1 MEEIREIIESTF
13 RQESGRVL
21 ASLISKLGDFTLAED
36 VLQDALVVALMRWPV
51 DGVPRNPG
59 AWLLTTAWHKAIDLL
74 RRNTTFERKQ
84 EFLQAMTAQ
93 NWMDDDEISD
103 EIFPDERLKLIFTC
117 CHPALALEARI
128 ALTLHTLGG
137 LSTADIAS
145 AFLVPV
151 STMAQRLVRAKRKIR
166 EAGIPYR
173 VPPPELLAER
183 AESVLSVLYLIF
195 NEGYAATSGESLI
208 RPELCNEAIRLCRI
222 LIELFSNESLTA
234 FIPEAQGL
242 LALMLLH
249 NSRRLVRVDEAGNLV
264 LLADQDRSRWVQ
276 EEIREGEALLETALR
291 MKCIGPYQLQA
302 AIAAV
307 HSQARLADE
316 TDWPQIIALYA
327 LLLRIT
333 PSPVIEL
340 NWIVAISMVAGP
352 ERGLLLLEE
361 HRLEDSLSNYY
372 LFHATRADFL
382 RRSGNL
388 KEAQN
393 AYAQALDLCQNA
405 AEQAFLTHRIREVSQ
420 NLSS

>member
-1 MEEIREIIESTF
+1 MEEISGIIENMF

-36 VLQDALVVALMRWPV
+36 VLQDALVVALMRWPI

-74 RRNTTFERKQ
+74 RRNTTFERKR
-84 EFLQAMTAQ
+84 ELLQVMTAQ
-93 NWMDDDEISD
+93 NWTDGNEISG

-137 LSTADIAS
+137 LSTADIAN

-151 STMAQRLVRAKRKIR
+151 PTMAQRLVRAKRKIR

-173 VPPPELLAER
+173 VPPPELLVER

-195 NEGYAATSGESLI
+195 NEGYAATSGESLL
-208 RPELCNEAIRLCRI
+208 RQELCSEAIRLCRI
-222 LIELFSNESLTA
+222 LIELFSNEALTEY
-234 FIPEAQGL
+234 IPEAQGL

-249 NSRRLVRVDEAGNLV
+249 NSRRQARVDEAGNLV
-264 LLADQDRSRWVQ
+264 LLAEQDRTRWMQ
-276 EEIREGEALLETALR
+276 EEIREGETLLETALG
-291 MKCIGPYQLQA
+291 MKRIGPYQLQA
-302 AIAAV
+302 AIVAV
-307 HSQARLADE
+307 HSQARQSGE
-316 TDWPQIIALYA
+316 TDWPQIIALYH

-361 HRLEDSLSNYY
+361 HHLADILTNYY
-372 LFHATRADFL
+372 LFHSTRADFL
-382 RRSGNL
+382 RRCGRS
-388 KEAQN
+388 KEARE
-393 AYAQALDLCQNA
+393 AYAQALELCQNA
-405 AEQAFLTHRIREVSQ
+405 AEQAFLTRRLREVSQ
-420 NLSS
+420 DLPA